1 MGDDYEILNP
11 IKTDAKTDE
20 AKSGP
25 PSTPMLSSIKQPI
38 NITAA
43 GPTIGGSKKES
54 EKSKVKGKTIL
65 GKKDVEIE
73 VEGQKQDKK
82 SNNKRLSDKVDK
94 ELAEKEQKRK
104 NGDDQFEDVY
114 GNYYK

>member
-94 ELAEKEQKRK
+94 ELAEKVSDKK
-104 NGDDQFEDVY
+104 FL
-114 GNYYK
+114 